1 MNLLVSCKHR
11 HILLKNVFAYICDH
25 FHMIWLQKCEI
36 ITYRNQSVILFRV
49 GRKKKKKFQHCHW
62 ILLGLFYI
70 VFHIL
75 LRGKLK
81 GQRSLSLSL
90 TFSAAKFGFNSSLH
104 LLSCCVSVSRSWNV
118 SIFVLTVRST
128 LFIAYVYISG
138 LQKRSE
144 VHHCKISYLVVTRY
158 HIVL

>member
-1 MNLLVSCKHR
+1 MNSLVSCKHC
-11 HILLKNVFAYICDH
+11 HILLKNVFVYICDH

-36 ITYRNQSVILFRV
+36 ITYRNQSVIPFRV
-49 GRKKKKKFQHCHW
+49 GRREKKIKNSQHCHW

-90 TFSAAKFGFNSSLH
+90 TFSAAKFEFNSSLH
-104 LLSCCVSVSRSWNV
+104 SFCPAVCLCPDPGMSQSLC
-118 SIFVLTVRST
+118 
-128 LFIAYVYISG
+128 
-138 LQKRSE
+138 
-144 VHHCKISYLVVTRY
+144 
-158 HIVL
+158 